1 MHLHGLL
8 YFIYVVMKISSKFL
22 GITAI
27 FGALV
32 LVTVPNVLAN
42 GQNIQDTYTTL
53 YQQQSSNVYKADEDV
68 VITENISG
76 DLVVAGGTVEVKAN
90 VAGDVLVAG
99 GAVQIDGNVTGDVTA
114 AGGYIVINGDVA
126 GDVRA
131 FGGEVYVN
139 SKVVT
144 GDLLVAAG
152 STQLAKGLSVSGA
165 EMIPNKEDLKRDV
178 ESPTKDISQY
188 KPMFK
193 QSRIEYGNN
202 KDDGKMKSGMI
213 VTGLIFQTIILVGT
227 IIAGYAILRLFPV
240 ISETGMVT
248 MQKSPFVAIAV
259 GVATY
264 FLGFIGAIALA
275 ISVIGWN
282 LLYVLFVLGLVSMM
296 LGNVLATYMVGRL
309 ILKKLKRVDTGR
321 LQPLVLGTIVI
332 VIGTMLLGVIP
343 FIGNFLVFIISTGLS
358 CWAVGALVMNKWNAV
373 MGEKK
378 K

>member
-1 MHLHGLL
+1 
-8 YFIYVVMKISSKFL
+8 MKISSKFL